1 MFFNQLE
8 KCFNRALQASVV
20 KKKNFFTAPFILLCG
35 LLFVFC
41 QTISL
46 TCGTWMRLFLLFL
59 PMFLSFGLLLM
70 VGVVLIKAYD
80 SEVKHKEHSFKK
92 IVYQSYQMILNIAYL
107 ALPFIVAYMCL
118 WLVLGVFYLVKSIPF
133 LGSVLGPLL
142 SFVPFLLILV
152 VIALTLSCLFF
163 LFFATPEAILKT
175 GLKVD
180 LFYHTL
186 SRLKKSLF
194 SDFIS
199 LSVGLIPA
207 GFSLFM
213 LLLSKHLVNTT
224 FFSQGGEVVYAFE
237 AFFVMIPF
245 CLLMTPSVVFFFN
258 FSAECFLLDEKEII
272 EKSS

>member
-8 KCFNRALQASVV
+8 KSFNKALQESLI
-20 KKKNFFTAPFILLCG
+20 KKKIFFSAPFILLCG
-35 LLFVFC
+35 LFFIFC

-46 TCGTWMRLFLLFL
+46 SCGAWMRLFLLFF
-59 PMFLSFGLLLM
+59 PIFLSFGVLLM

-80 SEVKHKEHSFKK
+80 SEVKQKEHSFKK

-118 WLVLGVFYLVKSIPF
+118 WLVLGLFYLIKSIPF
-133 LGSVLGPLL
+133 LGSVFGPVL

-152 VIALTLSCLFF
+152 VILLTLSCLFF

-175 GLKVD
+175 GLKVE
-180 LFYHTL
+180 LFHQTL
-186 SRLKKSLF
+186 ARLKKSFF

-199 LSVGLIPA
+199 LCVGLIPA
-207 GFSLFM
+207 GFSLFI
-213 LLLSKHLVNTT
+213 LLLSQHFVSST
-224 FFSQGGEVVYAFE
+224 FFSQGGEIVYAME

-258 FSAECFLLDEKEII
+258 FSAECFLLEEKEIK
-272 EKSS
+272 EH